1 MDYQQAWSYL
11 DQLQF
16 FKIKLGLES
25 MAAFLDSVDQPQ
37 RDLQCIHVGGTNGKG
52 SVSVT
57 LLTLLS
63 AAGYK
68 VGLFT
73 SPHLSSVRER
83 FRINDSFISEE
94 DFAAVATQIRHSLGE
109 KQITYFEFT
118 TALALLWFARQQVDL
133 VILEVGLGG
142 RLDATNVIT
151 PLVSVITN
159 VSMDHEAHLGNTLTE
174 VATEKAGIIKSGI
187 PLVSG
192 VAADE
197 SLQVVSSVCAEKGAP
212 FYLLGRDYS
221 VSAESDG
228 LWGYT
233 GISGQTIHGLPP
245 VMRGVHQMDNTGVAL
260 AVLECLADH
269 GFPVSESLIKDF
281 LPQVHWPG
289 RLEYFCLDPETRK
302 TISPVAMTSSAP
314 IATVKQ
320 YLLDG
325 AHNPAGLSSL
335 TSSLEK
341 DFCYKRL
348 ICIWASMSDKDI
360 AKTLLQMVPL
370 CDILIFTRPEAE
382 RSATTETLQKLVPQ
396 SFGGEIYCVET
407 VEDALVQAESCA
419 ENDDLICVAGSLYLI
434 GAARQ
439 ILLGSIVD

>member
-1 MDYQQAWSYL
+1 MNYQQAWSYL

-16 FKIKLGLES
+16 FKIKLGLDS
-25 MAAFLDSVDQPQ
+25 MSTFLDGVNHPQ
-37 RDLQCIHVGGTNGKG
+37 RDLKFIHVSGTNGKG

-83 FRINDSFISEE
+83 FRINEQYISEDE
-94 DFAAVATQIRHSLGE
+94 FAMVATQIRDSLAE

-118 TALALLWFARQQVDL
+118 TALALLWFAKQQVDI

-174 VATEKAGIIKSGI
+174 VATEKAGIIKSAI
-187 PLVSG
+187 PLVTG

-197 SLQVVSSVCAEKGAP
+197 SLQVVSATCAAREAP
-212 FYLLGRDYS
+212 FYLLGRDFT
-221 VSAESDG
+221 VSGDSDSS
-228 LWGYT
+228 WNYT
-233 GISGQTIHGLPP
+233 GISGQAMHNLPS
-245 VMRGVHQMDNTGVAL
+245 VMRGVHQMDNTGLAL
-260 AVLECLADH
+260 AVLECLVDH
-269 GFPVSESLIKDF
+269 GFSVSESLIRQS

-289 RLEYFCLDPETRK
+289 RLEYFCLEAESRK
-302 TISPVAMTSSAP
+302 SIPCEGE
-314 IATVKQ
+314 IGKKQ

-325 AHNPAGLSSL
+325 AHNPAGLTSL
-335 TSSLEK
+335 TRSLEN
-341 DFCYKRL
+341 DFSYERL

-360 AKTLLQMVPL
+360 AKTLDQMIPL
-370 CDILIFTRPEAE
+370 CDTLIFTRPEAE
-382 RSATTETLQKLVPQ
+382 RSATIATLRNFVPP
-396 SFGGEIYCVET
+396 SFNGTIYDAET
-407 VEDALVQAESCA
+407 VEEALLQAETLA
-419 ENDDLICVAGSLYLI
+419 EADDLICVAGSLYLI
-434 GAARQ
+434 GAARE
-439 ILLGSIVD
+439 ILLGAIID